1 MMTATLPGWN
11 PELER
16 SFKETLFRFLEEVN
30 STKAAMYLL
39 APDGTYL
46 LATQYGFGRRD
57 ALAVR
62 FEQRSPLVSKARER
76 RDRPLIINHP
86 DECPELYDVLHAAGS
101 HRMLLVPLYGDS
113 QLAGF
118 VDVRDKGRKRPFEI
132 GDEKKARSIARD
144 LLKLIRL
151 TGVVEGLEPEVE
163 EAPSSPEKTEAVRPA
178 VEPGGGGRA
187 SGTGIFDRIG
197 IEELWRRFREEIA
210 GEPDLGPA
218 ALAVANDAEVGVRAL
233 VVRDEEREELAPL
246 LHHQAEAIRSA
257 GIDPP
262 APDEWTVREIV
273 RDDRRT
279 EIGPQI
285 AAAAVLISGD
295 GWAVVAGVSGG
306 VESGA
311 VPRVIR
317 RLRRHAEDISQNS
330 LARFARNR
338 GVRRLLRPSAG
349 QFLHLERHSLAVS
362 RLAWSIAGKLDLSLK
377 RRIDVALGAVVHD
390 IGMTELDY
398 DRLYRLKT
406 PDSVDLQRYCDHVVE
421 GERIVREAGLID
433 LVGIVKHHHERWD
446 GRGYP
451 DGLVGEAIPLEAR
464 IVHVAEVW
472 DVLTSSES
480 YRRPV
485 PTDRAAETLR
495 KERGR
500 QFDPRVVDALLTVV

>member
-1 MMTATLPGWN
+1 MMTVTLPGWN

-76 RDRPLIINHP
+76 RDSPLIINHP

-101 HRMLLVPLYGDS
+101 NRMLLVPLYGDS

-151 TGVVEGLEPEVE
+151 TGIVEGLEPEAE
-163 EAPSSPEKTEAVRPA
+163 EETPSPEKVETVRSTL
-178 VEPGGGGRA
+178 ESGRRT
-187 SGTGIFDRIG
+187 SGIGTLDQIG
-197 IEELWRRFREEIA
+197 IEELWHRFREEIMR
-210 GEPDLGPA
+210 ESDLGPA
-218 ALAVANDAEVGVRAL
+218 SLVVADDLAIGVRAL
-233 VVRDEEREELAPL
+233 VVRDDDLEELLPL
-246 LHHQAEAIRSA
+246 LHHQAAALRAA

-262 APDEWTVREIV
+262 GPDQWTVRAIV
-273 RDDRRT
+273 REDRRKD
-279 EIGPQI
+279 IGPQI
-285 AAAAVLISGD
+285 AAAAVLVSGEA
-295 GWAVVAGVSGG
+295 WTIVAGVSGG
-306 VESGA
+306 AGSGA
-311 VPRVIR
+311 VPRVMR
-317 RLRRHAEDISQNS
+317 RLRRHAEDISQSS

-338 GVRRLLRPSAG
+338 GIRRLLRSPG
-349 QFLHLERHSLAVS
+349 REFPHLERHSLAVS
-362 RLAWSIAGKLDLSLK
+362 RLAWSIAGKLGLTLK
-377 RRIDVALGAVVHD
+377 RRIDIALGAVVHD
-390 IGMTELDY
+390 IGMTEMEY

-421 GERIVREAGLID
+421 GERIVREAGLIG
-433 LVGIVKHHHERWD
+433 LAGIVKHHHERWD

-451 DGLVGEAIPLEAR
+451 DGLVGKAIPLGAR

-485 PTDRAAETLR
+485 PTERAAESLR